1 MTFDQGL
8 DSIQATLNELEEHL
22 IAEKDKFIG
31 YPCNA
36 NFNYE
41 PLYRFL
47 AYPINNIGDPYI
59 PSNYHLNTH
68 RFELEVLKFFEELT
82 QAPAGE
88 TWGYVTNGGT
98 EGNHYG
104 LFLAREILPDGIV
117 YYSQETHYSVGK
129 ILRCL
134 NLPSIMIRSNP
145 DGTMDLSDLRENLR
159 LNRTSPPIICANVG
173 TTMKGAVDDING
185 INAIFQDLAIPRK
198 YLHADCALSGM
209 ILPFVNDAPA
219 WNFAHG
225 VDSLSISGHKMIG
238 SPIPCGVVL
247 AKKDNMTRIAENVE
261 YIGSRDTTLTG
272 SRNGIAPLFLWYAIK
287 TLGKPGFLQ
296 LIQQCLKQA
305 EYAVLELNKAG
316 QHAWRHPYSNTVV
329 FNRPLQSIVETWQ
342 LATHGPVSHLITM
355 PNVTR
360 DQVDR
365 LVAEIKEKPVKGSQQ
380 SPCRLSPT
388 GLTSDHQQPSE
399 EIILIGSSSV
409 DLLDA
414 VATAMG
420 NAGISII
427 DMKTS
432 SIDEGCLL
440 ILTVE
445 EREKAIEII
454 NRLTN
459 ENKYGSAHV
468 EICDQDSAV
477 ISQMNFSQASNHS
490 ALVKLDDHAGA
501 LGSLT
506 RRCQQAGI
514 KLSSARIIWRGDES
528 TVLEL
533 TTPNSGELKEVLD
546 SSQILMLPAQR

>member
-1 MTFDQGL
+1 MPFDQGL
-8 DSIQATLNELEEHL
+8 DSIHSTLNELEEHL
-22 IAEKDKFIG
+22 ADEKDKFIG

-36 NFNYE
+36 DFNYE
-41 PLYRFL
+41 ALYRFL
-47 AYPINNIGDPYI
+47 AYPINNIGDPYV

-68 RFELEVLKFFEELT
+68 HFELEVLKFFKEIT
-82 QAPAGE
+82 NAPVGE

-134 NLPSIMIRSNP
+134 NLPSIMIRSNQ
-145 DGTMDLSDLRENLR
+145 DGTMELNDLRESLR
-159 LNRTSPPIICANVG
+159 LNRKSPPIICANIG
-173 TTMKGAVDDING
+173 TTMKGAVDDIDG

-209 ILPFVNDAPA
+209 ILPFIKDAPA

-225 VDSLSISGHKMIG
+225 IDSLSISGHKMIG

-247 AKKDNMTRIAENVE
+247 AKKDNMTRIAQSVE
-261 YIGSRDTTLTG
+261 YIGSMDTTLTG

-287 TLGKPGFLQ
+287 TYGQSGFRQ
-296 LIQQCLKQA
+296 LIQQCLERA
-305 EYAVLELNKAG
+305 EYAVIELNKAG
-316 QHAWRHPYSNTVV
+316 QHAWRHSYSNTVV
-329 FNRPLQSIVETWQ
+329 FDRPLQSIVETWQ

-355 PNVTR
+355 PNVTT

-365 LVAEIKEKPVKGSQQ
+365 LVADIKAQHAAASVPSPSRPV
-380 SPCRLSPT
+380 PT
-388 GLTSDHQQPSE
+388 GFTSVRAQPSQ

-420 NAGISII
+420 NAGISIV
-427 DMKTS
+427 DMKSS

-440 ILTVE
+440 ILSVE
-445 EREKAIEII
+445 ERVKAIEII
-454 NRLTN
+454 NRLIN
-459 ENKYGSAHV
+459 ENKYGSARV
-468 EICDQDSAV
+468 AICDQDSSV
-477 ISQMNFSQASNHS
+477 ISQMNFSQAGNDSV
-490 ALVKLDDHAGA
+490 LVKIADHPGA

-506 RRCQQAGI
+506 HRCQEAGI
-514 KLSSARIIWRGDES
+514 KLNTARIVWRGDKS

-533 TTPNSGELKEVLD
+533 TTPNSIELSKVLD
-546 SSQILMLPAQR
+546 ASQILMLPAQG